1 MFKSQIMHVGVHPEI
16 YSIYTVHEKF
26 LATVKLAMKNMSSVG
41 QTSLKRNEQTIADHR
56 NVNNSG
62 QKFVF
67 KSSWSSNIRFFINSQ
82 LYVLSK
88 HLCHT

>member
-41 QTSLKRNEQTIADHR
+41 QPSLKRNEQTIADHR

-62 QKFVF
+62 QKFV
-67 KSSWSSNIRFFINSQ
+67 
-82 LYVLSK
+82 LSPVG
-88 HLCHT
+88 HLI